1 MRRPIFFVSL
11 MAILAASAA
20 VGMMAGGVVL
30 SPAEIARG
38 EPRALIHL
46 HLGRVALGIAAGAGL
61 AVAGA
66 IFQAVL
72 RNPLADPFILGT
84 SSGGGLGAALAIV
97 LGGGT
102 LSLAPAAFL
111 GAMASTAVVH
121 ALARV
126 RGRTT
131 IHTLLL
137 AGVIVSSVLNSALI
151 FIVSTSRVEAVH
163 GVIWWMLGNLQAWD
177 WNHLGLVA
185 GAVAAG
191 GVLAAAFAPQ
201 LNALTLGDEA
211 AAHLGV
217 GVERARWGFFALGSL
232 ITGAVVS
239 ACGIIAFLGMAVP
252 HLARMALGPD
262 HRALIPA
269 SALAGAVLMVTADSL
284 AQTVLAPATVPVGV
298 VTAFLGGPFF
308 LHLLRRRRR
317 ESWG

>member
-1 MRRPIFFVSL
+1 MRRAPFFIVL
-11 MAILAASAA
+11 LAILAAAAA

-30 SPAEIARG
+30 SPAQVLRM
-38 EPRALIHL
+38 EPRPIFLL
-46 HLGRVALGIAAGAGL
+46 HLGRVLLGVTAGMGL
-61 AVAGA
+61 AVAGV

-84 SSGGGLGAALAIV
+84 SSGAGLGAALAIL
-97 LGGGT
+97 LGGGAFA
-102 LSLAPAAFL
+102 LSPAAFA
-111 GAMASTAVVH
+111 GALAATALVH

-137 AGVIVSSVLNSALI
+137 AGVIVSAILNSLLI
-151 FIVSTSRVEAVH
+151 FIVSTSGREAVH
-163 GVIWWMLGNLQAWD
+163 GILWWLLGNLQVWD
-177 WNHLGLVA
+177 WSHLALVA
-185 GAVAAG
+185 GVVGAG
-191 GVLAAAFAPQ
+191 TLLASAYAPR
-201 LNALTLGDEA
+201 LNALALGDEA

-217 GVERARWGFFALGSL
+217 RVERARWGFFALGSL

-269 SALAGAVLMVTADSL
+269 SALAGAILMVTADCF
-284 AQTVLAPATVPVGV
+284 AQTILTPTVVPVGV

-308 LHLLRRRRR
+308 LYLLRQRRRD
-317 ESWG
+317 SWG

>member
-1 MRRPIFFVSL
+1 MRRALFFL
-11 MAILAASAA
+11 GLLGILTAAAA

-30 SPAEIARG
+30 SPAEILRR
-38 EPRALIHL
+38 EPRPIFLL
-46 HLGRVALGIAAGAGL
+46 HLGRVILGITAGVGL
-61 AVAGA
+61 AVAGTV
-66 IFQAVL
+66 FQAVL

-84 SSGGGLGAALAIV
+84 SSGAGLGAALAII
-97 LGGGT
+97 LGGGMFH
-102 LSLAPAAFL
+102 LAPAAFL
-111 GAMASTAVVH
+111 GAMATTALVH
-121 ALARV
+121 RLAQV

-137 AGVIVSSVLNSALI
+137 AGVVVSSVLNSLLV
-151 FIVSTSRVEAVH
+151 FIISTSNREAVH
-163 GVIWWMLGNLQAWD
+163 GVLWWLLGSLQVWN

-185 GAVAAG
+185 GTVVVG
-191 GVLAAAFAPQ
+191 SLLAAAFAPQ

-217 GVERARWGFFALGSL
+217 RVERARWGFFALGSL

-252 HLARMALGPD
+252 HLVRMALGPD

-269 SALAGAVLMVTADSL
+269 SALAGAILLVTADCL
-284 AQTVLAPATVPVGV
+284 AQTILAPTVVPVGV

-308 LHLLRRRRR
+308 LYLLRQKRRDF
-317 ESWG
+317 WG